1 MHPAVP
7 LAALGL
13 VSASAMACYV
23 GLRREKTELHWLL
36 LALLVSLV
44 VWTAGVI
51 FRFSVASPAGLEAA
65 LQLIFL
71 GVFTTPPLWILVAV
85 VYARPGGTLE
95 RRGFWVTLSL
105 PSALAYLALLT
116 NEAHHLVVREVSFEA
131 LEAGGPSWGGPIFW
145 VFIAWAYTLVLGGG
159 LLYLRTARRMV
170 ATDERRRGVV
180 LAVASV
186 VPIAASAL
194 YLFQLVPLRF
204 DLSPTAL
211 SISTLLVCVAVF
223 RYRLF
228 ESLPLARRDVIEHL
242 RDGVVMANGAGVI
255 LDLNPAAEGI
265 LGREARSVRGLSL
278 GDVLGVFGEEQSGE
292 RMDAFLAN
300 LPAGSARFVTE
311 VRTHDQRLVEVSVA
325 SVRTDRAE
333 PAGWF
338 AVLRD
343 RTEERRFERVARHTE
358 KLQSVGTLA
367 AGIAHEVNNPLAFIR
382 ANLSQIH
389 RMGEHVEACH
399 AGRGPDA
406 KLAEELLDLR
416 EIAEETLDGI
426 ERIERIVAGMRRLV
440 ASGEQS
446 FQRVDVNEV
455 VRDALRLSNLG
466 RDVHIVVE
474 TRLAD
479 GLPPVEGAPERLV
492 QAVLN
497 LLLNSRQVLER
508 RSGCIRVETHCDGS
522 SLEIRVGDDGPGIAE
537 EIQERIFD
545 PFFTT
550 KDPDQGTGLG
560 LAIAF
565 DIVRDHGGGLEV
577 RSKPGA
583 GACFIVRLPHCGVQ
597 PGGPERHAG

>member
-1 MHPAVP
+1 MHPAIP

-65 LQLIFL
+65 LQLVFL

-85 VYARPGGTLE
+85 VYARPGGALE
-95 RRGFWVTLSL
+95 RRGFWVTLGL

-116 NEAHHLVVREVSFEA
+116 NEAHHLVVREISFEA
-131 LEAGGPSWGGPIFW
+131 MEAGGPSWGGPIFW
-145 VFIAWAYTLVLGGG
+145 VFIAWAYALVLGGG

-170 ATDERRRGVV
+170 ATDERRRGIL

-186 VPIAASAL
+186 VPLAASAL
-194 YLFQLVPLRF
+194 YLFQLIPLRF

-211 SISTLLVCVAVF
+211 SVSTLLLCVAVF

-242 RDGVVMANGAGVI
+242 RDGVVMANAAGVI

-265 LGREARSVRGLSL
+265 LGRQARDVRGLSL
-278 GDVLGVFGEEQSGE
+278 GDVLGVFGEEESGE
-292 RMDAFLAN
+292 RLGEFLVN

-311 VRTHDQRLVEVSVA
+311 VRTSDQRLVEVSVA

-399 AGRGPDA
+399 AERGPDA
-406 KLAEELLDLR
+406 KLAEELVDLR
-416 EIAEETLDGI
+416 EITEETLDGI
-426 ERIERIVAGMRRLV
+426 GRIERIVAGMRRLA

-466 RDVHIVVE
+466 RDVHVVVE

-479 GLPPVEGAPERLV
+479 GLPPVEGTPERLV
-492 QAVLN
+492 QAILN
-497 LLLNSRQVLER
+497 LLLNARQALER
-508 RSGCIRVETHCDGS
+508 RPGCVRVETRCDGS
-522 SLEIRVGDDGPGIAE
+522 SLEIRVGDDGPGIVE

-583 GACFIVRLPHCGVQ
+583 GACFIVRLPHCGAQ
-597 PGGPERHAG
+597 SERPGSSAG

>member
-1 MHPAVP
+1 MHPAIP

-23 GLRREKTELHWLL
+23 ALRREKTELHWLL

-65 LQLIFL
+65 LRLVFL
-71 GVFTTPPLWILVAV
+71 GVFTTPPLWVLVAV
-85 VYARPGGTLE
+85 VYARPGGALE
-95 RRGFWVTLSL
+95 RRGVWVALGL

-116 NEAHHLVVREVSFEA
+116 NEAHHLVVREVSFEVM
-131 LEAGGPSWGGPIFW
+131 EAGGRVWGGPIFW
-145 VFIAWAYTLVLGGG
+145 VFIAWAYSLVFVGA
-159 LLYLRTARRMV
+159 LLYLRSARRMV
-170 ATDERRRGVV
+170 ATDERRRGVL

-186 VPIAASAL
+186 IPLAASAL

-204 DLSPTAL
+204 DLTPTAL
-211 SISTLLVCVAVF
+211 SISTVLLCVAVF

-242 RDGVVMANGAGVI
+242 RDGVVMASGAGVI

-265 LGREARSVRGLSL
+265 LGRDAREVRGLSL
-278 GDVLGVFGEEQSGE
+278 GDVLGVFGEEESGK
-292 RMDAFLAN
+292 RLCAVLAS
-300 LPAGSARFVTE
+300 LSAGNAPFVSE
-311 VRTHDQRLVEVSVA
+311 VRTADQRLVEVSVA
-325 SVRTDRAE
+325 SVRADLAE

-338 AVLRD
+338 VVLRD
-343 RTEERRFERVARHTE
+343 RTEERRFERVTRHTE

-382 ANLSQIH
+382 ANLSQIY
-389 RMGEHVEACH
+389 RMGERVEACH
-399 AGRGPDA
+399 AERDPDA
-406 KLAEELLDLR
+406 KLAEDLADLR

-426 ERIERIVAGMRRLV
+426 GRIERIVAGMRRLV

-455 VRDALRLSNLG
+455 VRDALRLSNLS
-466 RDVHIVVE
+466 RDVHVVVE

-479 GLPPVEGAPERLV
+479 GLPPVEGTPERLV

-497 LLLNSRQVLER
+497 LLVNARQALEG
-508 RSGCIRVETHCDGS
+508 RSGCVRVETRCDGS

-537 EIQERIFD
+537 EIQGRIFD

-565 DIVRDHGGGLEV
+565 DIVRDHGGELEV

-583 GACFIVRLPHCGVQ
+583 GACFIVCLPHCGPQ
-597 PGGPERHAG
+597 PGRPGSNAV